1 MSNKLKI
8 NQKGNLLP
16 KQPARS
22 YDKRNS
28 LITPPTTNMN
38 AAPLFY
44 IGPRVNTLS
53 SSPGAAVSIVPRV
66 PTVPTVPT
74 APIVPISLG
83 IMRYGSS
90 PSGTMNKVYGN
101 IYNSIGNQFPNRYPN
116 LNLSVDLKG
125 NYKLVNEQGKSYR
138 LHYDSNGRYVKHN
151 KNKFYL

>member
-1 MSNKLKI
+1 MSNKLRI

-22 YDKRNS
+22 FDKRSS
-28 LITPPTTNMN
+28 LITTPTTNMN

-53 SSPGAAVSIVPRV
+53 SSTGAAVPIVPIV
-66 PTVPTVPT
+66 PTVPT
-74 APIVPISLG
+74 VPISLG

-116 LNLSVDLKG
+116 LNLTVDLKG

>member
-44 IGPRVNTLS
+44 IGPRVNTLWS
-53 SSPGAAVSIVPRV
+53 STSPSMPLA
-66 PTVPTVPT
+66 
-74 APIVPISLG
+74 LG

>member
-1 MSNKLKI
+1 MSNKLRI

-22 YDKRNS
+22 YDKRNN

-53 SSPGAAVSIVPRV
+53 SSTGAAM
-66 PTVPTVPT
+66 
-74 APIVPISLG
+74 AQALG
-83 IMRYGSS
+83 IMRYGNS

-101 IYNSIGNQFPNRYPN
+101 IYNLIGNQFPNRYPN
-116 LNLSVDLKG
+116 LNLTVDLKG
-125 NYKLVNEQGKSYR
+125 NYKLVNEQGKSFK
-138 LHYDSNGRYVKHN
+138 LHYDSNGGYVKHN